1 MSAADGVSGFA
12 GVIGMLFEQ
21 HGHRQLP
28 AGLKVHMRKL
38 NYPMAASGAR
48 GDSPSRHV
56 RPRLDDSSMGAS
68 GDGGHGPD
76 LEQLPDWDL
85 EQLLDCDVEQLLVCD
100 LEQLP
105 DCDGLEELME
115 FISHHQPMAHM
126 SGFQEGL
133 LGGPSTIPQPH
144 PATPNNTYAATVM
157 QQLEGWGLGTL
168 PSQDEVQL
176 AAVKHKWDR
185 PGLDILSMDNIY
197 LQPTSANNPA
207 YDAYYC
213 HNGGAGG
220 VHCRFLLQ
228 YTVSQHHGVR
238 AQYVLDFLDRLNLE
252 DRAHVKLVFVIP
264 ASPVERYL
272 HFKPQPWLGVK
283 GQVRH
288 DRRGYGGNNGQEVM
302 A

>member
-21 HGHRQLP
+21 HGHRQVP

-38 NYPMAASGAR
+38 NYPMTDSEATADDGAR
-48 GDSPSRHV
+48 CDSPARHV
-56 RPRLDDSSMGAS
+56 RSRLEGSNAEVN

-76 LEQLPDWDL
+76 S
-85 EQLLDCDVEQLLVCD
+85 
-100 LEQLP
+100 EQLP

-115 FISHHQPMAHM
+115 FISHHQPMDNV
-126 SGFQEGL
+126 SGLQEGL
-133 LGGPSTIPQPH
+133 LGGPSAIPRPH
-144 PATPNNTYAATVM
+144 PTTPSNTYADTLT
-157 QQLEGWGLGTL
+157 QELEDWGLETL
-168 PSQDEVQL
+168 PSHEEVQL

-185 PGLDILSMDNIY
+185 PGLGILSMDNIY
-197 LQPTSANNPA
+197 LQPPSANNPA

-213 HNGGAGG
+213 HSGGAGG
-220 VHCRFLLQ
+220 VHSRFLLQ
-228 YTVSQHHGVR
+228 YTVGKHHGVR
-238 AQYVLDFLDRLNLE
+238 AQYVLNFLERLNIA

-272 HFKPQPWLGVK
+272 HFKPQPWLGAK

-288 DRRGYGGNNGQEVM
+288 DDRRGYGGMNNGQESRT
-302 A
+302 